1 MKKILTSLALLGLA
15 AGAYAQRTVDLTAE
29 ALMIPNQQLEPGTPL
44 TSSYYFNG
52 NDLGAINDSIPAYIG
67 YLIDSAGG
75 TLLMNS
81 DSIQFL
87 GPWAELGDTGTMGF
101 QVWGPSEADI
111 VADTSYAGIVSI
123 PNTFYE
129 TTDSINSLLDIDSFE
144 TYFEP
149 YGGVGIP
156 FESIILRR
164 SELVNGETYGWYTHV
179 RPYPSWDEAPYMD
192 DDPMNNWV
200 YTPVIW
206 QGNTSISD
214 LLSNTNYTPLE
225 VYPNPTVDQLSFKL
239 TFDKA
244 NKSTVV
250 RIMDINGRVLNSKRL
265 GSAPAGTQ
273 QYSVDVSALPAG
285 NYSIQVITTH
295 TISVEKFV
303 KK

>member
-1 MKKILTSLALLGLA
+1 MKKILTSLGLLGLA
-15 AGAYAQRTVDLTAE
+15 AGAYAQPVVDLTAT
-29 ALMIPNQQLEPGTPL
+29 ALMETNQILGPSQPL
-44 TSSYYFNG
+44 TVTPYVTGDASG
-52 NDLGAINDSIPAYIG
+52 INDSIPAFIAYG
-67 YLIDSAGG
+67 IDSAGG
-75 TLLMNS
+75 TLMVG
-81 DSIQFL
+81 DTIQFL
-87 GPWAELGDTGTMGF
+87 GPWAVVNEDGTMGF
-101 QVWGPSEADI
+101 NIFAPTEADI
-111 VADTSYAGIVSI
+111 SADTGYAGIVYI
-123 PNTFYE
+123 PSTWFE

-144 TYFEP
+144 AYFEP

-156 FESIILRR
+156 FESIVLRR

-179 RPYPSWDEAPYMD
+179 RPYPSWEEAPYVD

-206 QGNTSISD
+206 QANTSISD
-214 LLSNTNYTPLE
+214 LLSNTHYTPLE
-225 VYPNPTVDQLSFKL
+225 IYPNPTVDQLSFKL

-250 RIMDINGRVLNSKRL
+250 RIMDINGRVLSSKSL
-265 GSAPAGTQ
+265 GSAPVGTQ

-295 TISVEKFV
+295 AISVEKFV